1 MGVAKAFLTGC
12 LGAVMAQ
19 LCMSVLDR
27 AFVGQ
32 EKEAAV
38 SFKFLQ
44 LQGTL
49 NLHLKVSYQVCSAID
64 TAKIAYNR
72 Q

>member
-1 MGVAKAFLTGC
+1 
-12 LGAVMAQ
+12 MAQ
-19 LCMSVLDR
+19 LCMSVLER

-49 NLHLKVSYQVCSAID
+49 NHRLKVSFQVCSIIA
-64 TAKIAYNR
+64 TARVAYNR

>member
-1 MGVAKAFLTGC
+1 
-12 LGAVMAQ
+12 MAQ
-19 LCMSVLDR
+19 LCKSVLER

-44 LQGTL
+44 LKGIL
-49 NLHLKVSYQVCSAID
+49 NLHLKVSYLVCSVIA
-64 TAKIAYNR
+64 TARVAYNR

>member
-1 MGVAKAFLTGC
+1 
-12 LGAVMAQ
+12 MAQ

-27 AFVGQ
+27 AFGGQ

-49 NLHLKVSYQVCSAID
+49 NLP
-64 TAKIAYNR
+64 
-72 Q
+72 

>member
-1 MGVAKAFLTGC
+1 
-12 LGAVMAQ
+12 MAQ

-38 SFKFLQ
+38 SFKFFSFK
-44 LQGTL
+44 GP
-49 NLHLKVSYQVCSAID
+49 
-64 TAKIAYNR
+64 
-72 Q
+72 

>member
-1 MGVAKAFLTGC
+1 
-12 LGAVMAQ
+12 MAQ
-19 LCMSVLDR
+19 LCMSVLER

-44 LQGTL
+44 LQ
-49 NLHLKVSYQVCSAID
+49 A
-64 TAKIAYNR
+64 
-72 Q
+72 